1 MPAAPPGPL
10 PPVTSIAEAIT
21 RMELIDTTAPPSDGV
36 ACFNRMYLEVTQE
49 VDKDLGQQFF
59 ADPAFMTRFDV
70 TFANLY
76 FDAVDAAAG
85 QSADAAAG
93 QSADTDAGESA
104 VPLAWRP
111 LFERRGET
119 GIEPIQFAL
128 AGMNAHINHDLPLA
142 VVATC
147 TDLATVPTAGTHL
160 ADYQKVDGLLDAAEQ
175 SVRQSFE
182 SAPELAID
190 RHLRAV
196 ENLVCGWT
204 INTARDLAWGNA
216 LLLWELRDDP
226 LVRGLFLDNLAA
238 SAALASRLLLVA
250 GCGYVPGAATCQE
263 RLRARSGK
271 LHLNDGSPARGLRH
285 RDRRSTVLSPLG
297 AQEAEQPALV
307 GGGAESGRVVHSGKF
322 SRPERDL
329 GTGAGIGVAERD
341 HMHGMLLR

>member
-1 MPAAPPGPL
+1 M

-21 RMELIDTTAPPSDGV
+21 RMEAIDASAPGSDGV
-36 ACFNRMYLEVTQE
+36 ACFNRMYLEVTQQ

-70 TFANLY
+70 AFANLY

-93 QSADTDAGESA
+93 QST

-128 AGMNAHINHDLPLA
+128 AGMNAHINHDLPMA

-147 TDLATVPTAGTHL
+147 VDLATTPTAGTHL

-182 SAPELAID
+182 STTERAVD
-190 RHLRAV
+190 RHLQAV
-196 ENLVCGWT
+196 EDLVCNWS
-204 INTARDLAWGNA
+204 INSARDLAWGNA

-226 LVRGLFLDNLAA
+226 FLRGLFLGNLAA

-250 GCGYVPGAATCQE
+250 V
-263 RLRARSGK
+263 
-271 LHLNDGSPARGLRH
+271 
-285 RDRRSTVLSPLG
+285 
-297 AQEAEQPALV
+297 
-307 GGGAESGRVVHSGKF
+307 
-322 SRPERDL
+322 
-329 GTGAGIGVAERD
+329 
-341 HMHGMLLR
+341 